1 MVKFPS
7 KSVIV
12 DQVLSVLWAFYVHNQ
27 SKNRFVT
34 SSAVDFAPQRLCRT
48 FQNSS
53 IIYIVLVP
61 KFLTDTMKIVWY
73 ADATLKG
80 EPSEYV
86 EMFMQL

>member
-1 MVKFPS
+1 M
-7 KSVIV
+7 V
-12 DQVLSVLWAFYVHNQ
+12 DQVLSVLWAFYVHKQ

-34 SSAVDFAPQRLCRT
+34 SSAVVFAPQRLCRT
-48 FQNSS
+48 FQNNS
-53 IIYIVLVP
+53 IIYIILVP
-61 KFLTDTMKIVWY
+61 NILRDTMKILWY